1 MSELC
6 IFLGLCDIVVNLTK
20 CVKYVIDYVKTGLKR
35 HFQRRQLSVLTVRGR
50 YSHMS

>member
-6 IFLGLCDIVVNLTK
+6 IFLGLYDIVVNLTK

-35 HFQRRQLSVLTVRGR
+35 HFQRR
-50 YSHMS
+50 